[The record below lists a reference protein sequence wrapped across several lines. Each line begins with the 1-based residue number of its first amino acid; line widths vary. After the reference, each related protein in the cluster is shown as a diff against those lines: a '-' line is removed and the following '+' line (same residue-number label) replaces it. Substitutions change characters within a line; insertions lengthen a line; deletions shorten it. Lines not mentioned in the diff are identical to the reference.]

1 MLTNIPL
8 LFILILIIT
17 FSLSQEDETACTKQK
32 PTSRNDCFAISVP
45 NGYCCYNKTEIEKGT
60 ETEAKTEVNCQF
72 IAKDKLKENNDIDC
86 GITDEYYGKYE
97 FGQYHPEQ
105 ELDNLGFETCG
116 KYKPS
121 KKEDCTDYS
130 EISNSCCL
138 FSLDGKKSCLH
149 IGRKY
154 VGDFKKKSFTIDNNK
169 QVEYECKSFNL
180 ILNLYSILLIILFL

>member
-8 LFILILIIT
+8 LFILILIIK
-17 FSLSQEDETACTKQK
+17 FSLSQEDEAECTSKE

-45 NGYCCYNKTEIEKGT
+45 NGYCCY
-60 ETEAKTEVNCQF
+60 
-72 IAKDKLKENNDIDC
+72 KDSGGHCKYTKREDLKNSKEYDC
-86 GITDEYYGKYE
+86 GITNENYGKYE
-97 FGQYHPEQ
+97 FGQYHPDQ
-105 ELDNLGFETCG
+105 DSDNLGFETCG
-116 KYKPS
+116 EYNPS

-138 FSLDGKKSCLH
+138 FTIDNKKTCLH

-154 VGDFKKKSFTIDNNK
+154 VGDFKKKTATIDGK

-180 ILNLYSILLIILFL
+180 ILNLYSILITLFL